1 MSKKSINLVLI
12 AAFLLIFSASAN
24 AEIFFANLSSAQE
37 VPTNASTGTG
47 YARVVLNESAMTVTW
62 TVVFTGLTS
71 NQSASHIHAPAAIGA
86 NSPVIINFPPVGGTS
101 GTLTGSGTI
110 TATQIGQLRAGQG
123 YVNIHTANFPGGEIR
138 GQLAKKRPVDF
149 DGDGRQDYSVL
160 KFPNVA
166 PPGVSPVNYWN
177 LNSTTGTQIS
187 GVWGN
192 ANTDFPTPGDY
203 DGDGLDDLAFYR
215 DGTPASPQ
223 SEFWI
228 FKSSDSTVQYYAWG
242 LDGDAAVA
250 RDYDGDGITD
260 VATYRL
266 GTTAGAQS
274 VWYIR
279 QSTTGTTRI
288 VNFGTTAATV
298 NNVDVPIP
306 GDYDGDGKFDV
317 AVYRPGTLSPTNT
330 FIVQRSSDS
339 VITFTPFGN
348 FVTDYILP
356 GDYDGDG
363 KFDYAVARTGTTATS
378 PMVWWILQSSNG
390 QIRTQTFGIS
400 SDFPVQGDYDGD
412 ARTDLAVYRVGATA
426 GTANNFWV
434 FNSLSNTA
442 TTRQWGVNPDFAIAR
457 FDSR

>member
-1 MSKKSINLVLI
+1 MRKKSINLVLI
-12 AAFLLIFSASAN
+12 AAFLLMFSASAN
-24 AEIFFANLSSAQE
+24 AEIFFAYLSSAQE

-62 TVVFTGLTS
+62 TVVFTGLSS
-71 NQSASHIHAPAAIGA
+71 NQSASHIHAPAAVGV

-101 GTLTGSGTI
+101 GTLTGSGAI

-149 DGDGRQDYSVL
+149 DGDGRQDYSVQ
-160 KFPNVA
+160 KFPSSGD
-166 PPGVSPVNYWN
+166 PRPITYWN
-177 LNSTTGTQIS
+177 LNSTGGTQIS

-192 ANTDFPTPGDY
+192 ALTDFPTPGDY
-203 DGDGLDDLAFYR
+203 DGDGLDDLAIYR

-223 SEFWI
+223 SAFWI

-242 LDGDAAVA
+242 LDGDTAVA

-266 GTTAGAQS
+266 GTTAGSTS

-288 VNFGTTAATV
+288 VNFGTTAATA
-298 NNVDVPIP
+298 NNLDVPIP

-317 AVYRPGTLSPTNT
+317 AVYRAGTLSPTNT

-339 VITFTPFGN
+339 VITYTPFGN
-348 FVTDYILP
+348 FVSDYILP

-363 KFDYAVARTGTTATS
+363 KFDYAVARTGANATS

-390 QIRTQTFGIS
+390 QTRTQTFGIT

-426 GTANNFWV
+426 GAANNFWV